1 MVSMSKYMYLLRV
14 ISNMHAD
21 WSKRSSHLHEYVKVK
36 PRIKADFMTL

>member
-1 MVSMSKYMYLLRV
+1 MLSMSKYMYLLCV

-21 WSKRSSHLHEYVKVK
+21 WPKWSSHLHEYIKAK